1 MRVGTMHAIAV
12 GVSVICLGVAAA
24 VTEAASID
32 ALGPQGEAVEDT
44 PWVFAASGQAERDLG
59 FFATIKPVGGRP
71 CAPSVAADDG
81 TSIVFAQSV
90 SGAWTVTEP
99 TSASHTPNPGDYMVC
114 AWLQETSSDPA
125 VAAASA
131 VVRARQPTATLTV
144 TPTTAAARPG
154 SPVTFRFQGASEL
167 ERQVY
172 AKIRPASGT
181 APCAA
186 GFGADNGENLLFFE
200 TVHGA
205 FDFTTASSSLTKAG
219 TYRVCAWLAENSAD
233 LQSEA
238 TAQVT
243 VTVRSCGQARRR
255 HASTKRALA
264 SARRGLSRAQ
274 RATRRARGQRA
285 RARARIR
292 TRRAQRA
299 VRAAKRAVSRTRAD
313 VRASCGTA

>member
-1 MRVGTMHAIAV
+1 MGTMHAIML
-12 GVSVICLGVAAA
+12 GVSVIGLGVAAA
-24 VTEAASID
+24 VAEAASID

-90 SGAWTVTEP
+90 SGAWTVTVP
-99 TSASHTPNPGDYMVC
+99 TGASHTPNPGDYLVC

-144 TPTTAAARPG
+144 APAAPARPG

-172 AKIRPASGT
+172 AKIKPASGT

-186 GFGADNGENLLFFE
+186 GWGADGGDSLLFFE

-205 FDFTTASSSLTKAG
+205 FDFTKAGSPLTRSG

-233 LQSEA
+233 LQPEA
-238 TAQVT
+238 AAQVT
-243 VTVRSCGQARRR
+243 VTVRSCGQARRVY
-255 HASTKRALA
+255 ASARRALA
-264 SARRGLSRAQ
+264 SARRSLSRAQ
-274 RATRRARGQRA
+274 RAARRARGQRA
-285 RARARIR
+285 RARARVR

-299 VRAAKRAVSRTRAD
+299 MRAARRAVSRARAD
-313 VRASCGTA
+313 MQASCNGA